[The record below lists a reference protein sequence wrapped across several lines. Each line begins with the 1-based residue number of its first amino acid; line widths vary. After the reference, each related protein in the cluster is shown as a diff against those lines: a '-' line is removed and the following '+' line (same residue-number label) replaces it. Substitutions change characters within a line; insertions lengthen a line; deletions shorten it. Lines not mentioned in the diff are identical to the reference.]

1 MRENIPMK
9 SKAIFMA
16 LLAFA
21 FGAQAASVSDATA
34 RLAARSWARSDAS
47 FGLPHGTDVSKSSVY
62 EVNGTNGFYV
72 VSLTGGGT
80 LLVAADDEMDPI
92 LGFTTASE
100 VDLSSESPLRNLLNR
115 DIAAR
120 RGRLAA
126 EASGAQT
133 QQRKGP
139 LLLGASASA
148 SASAAGTSAARARKL
163 WAAFTSSESGQ
174 SSGGRVRLGATA
186 TPRKSLAA
194 SDIRVFPLLTTQ
206 WSQTRNKSGQPCY
219 NYYTPN
225 HWPCG
230 CVATAA
236 GQIVY
241 YWKWPQGT
249 LEKFSNDKCTVGGAT
264 KTLWSQGESRT
275 YNWDAMSSTVTED
288 GCQAIG
294 ALLYD
299 LGVAFSM
306 GYSASGSGAF
316 EENVPGPLHEHFNY
330 ASAYTYTVNG
340 TGTKASRL
348 HEADVRQKVVLA
360 NLDARRPVELYILSD
375 DVGGHAVVAD
385 GYGYVTIDG
394 EEVEFTHINMG
405 WAGSDDMWYNLPV
418 INTDESGSQEGQSG
432 GYDFKYLMGAT
443 FNIHPTETGE
453 LLTGRITGEYDG
465 EYSAISNATVAV
477 YRAGEVDSPIAVT
490 NSDERGIYCFVLPGG
505 KKYDIVATSVDG
517 RRTGSLEEVS
527 LAKTM
532 ISSSNYVTKN
542 DMDIGNSWGNDIFL
556 EDPRV
561 RIVTSDGT
569 NSYSTLDRAFAGARS
584 LAAAS
589 PGLVPELEILADVN
603 LGRAATI
610 DFDCVVRAATGD
622 ESSTIVNRPNGSL
635 VTVATNACLILSNCD
650 FQVTGTLPFKVDLG
664 GKLRVGPGFSAE
676 KARTEDASGFG
687 IIGYIT
693 CDLAMECT
701 AATKA
706 GDVFGV
712 ATTDDV
718 AALSNS
724 LARIYAT
731 FDDTRETRG
740 RLGPGPD
747 SAGKYSLVWD
757 NTVPIPVGSSV
768 GYFVT
773 SDGATNTFGR
783 VDRLFARFDRERT
796 AGLIGDDPEIVVIG
810 CDDKGLSANVNVAG
824 KLSIRGE
831 GGARIL
837 AKESSHIVFGN
848 GGNLTM
854 KNVIV
859 GDRTEGTDLDTFVRI
874 GAGDS
879 LTSLTLQ
886 GGAVFTN
893 LVCAGNR
900 DGLLGGPIAV
910 LNGGSLRLEPGS
922 AIVGCSAIGN
932 SDYYG
937 AKRGGGVYL
946 KGGATLDLAGGSI
959 TGCSSKNYFGGGV
972 YAEQDAKVIVSGPS
986 VVSGNVDKN
995 GAADDIY
1002 FFGSAS
1008 YINRL
1013 SVTNAVSAGSI
1024 GVMNKYAM
1032 DTGLVFAEATSAEFA
1047 TNSAAAFFCDGRPFA
1062 AVVTN
1067 VAELVWAE
1075 APPPAPPVAEFL
1087 VAEVVLE
1094 NGTTVTNETL
1104 EAAFDYL
1111 GTLEAPGEVTVLVYS
1126 NCTFTS
1132 DIVVPP
1138 CCTAMLC
1145 SVSGTVRELTRSGD
1159 VSIVVGDGASLS
1171 VTNLVFTDA
1180 GFVMDEDRLFL
1191 LNLAEKPFFSVE
1203 GGSLELL
1210 DGAVIS
1216 GVAVYGCF
1224 GAAVSVT
1231 DGAAAGGTFTMRDG
1245 SLIADCTNYYDNV
1258 DMTAFSGGVLVDG
1271 RKSPRAYLVGGSVTN
1286 CLACR
1291 VGGVYVGNT
1300 GEIYVSG
1307 GVNVTG
1313 NYAYGADG
1321 SEPVDANLSVSASA
1335 SLYLEDVLT
1344 GSVGVRYDVRADKVV
1359 FGRVGDAFSGSDDDL
1374 VSSAMNFLSDDGK
1387 GYGMPISSG
1396 TTNLLAWSE
1405 MLVLGETYDYE
1416 GETYSVVSSSTV
1428 KFKVPLPEAV
1438 TNLVYDG
1445 TEKTGVKSGN
1455 GCVLSGTFAATN
1467 AGAYT
1472 ATATL
1477 KAGYEWADGSSGEKS
1492 IDWEI
1497 AKATYDMSGVSFESV
1512 AYIYD
1517 GTIKSL
1523 EISGECPEGV
1533 TVSYSAGNSRVSRG
1547 MTVVTASFHGD
1558 AANYEAIPDMI
1569 ATLYVVEPVARPTAI
1584 AGLVYNGSPQ
1594 AGVASAA
1601 GYTLL
1606 GDVTGTDAGT
1616 NYTTVV
1622 HLDDYMVWNDDK
1634 GGYSMD
1640 DIEIVWSIAPSP
1652 LKIRAKG
1659 AWKLVGASDPTFTY
1673 VVVSGLQGGDKAA
1686 DVLEGELTR
1695 EPGEALNAEYGIQ
1708 QGSLKVKSD
1717 NPNYR
1722 IETFTTAYL
1731 KILDTEPKS
1740 ALPDLPASPT
1750 PADVAAALTGAGL
1763 VDGDV
1768 ADAINGADDPVAAYN
1783 DFKDWADT
1791 VNGGA
1796 EAVAASDKAW
1806 VSYEF
1811 GVTDLFVN
1819 EPSVT
1824 FTSMAIE
1831 DPATA
1836 SMNVKLVVKDGT
1848 MEKAD
1853 VNPDSVAKLFEMSAN
1868 LVTWTDD
1875 VTATPNPDGSYTVAP
1890 KDTSLKAA
1898 FIRLKY

>member
-1 MRENIPMK
+1 
-9 SKAIFMA
+9 
-16 LLAFA
+16 
-21 FGAQAASVSDATA
+21 
-34 RLAARSWARSDAS
+34 
-47 FGLPHGTDVSKSSVY
+47 
-62 EVNGTNGFYV
+62 
-72 VSLTGGGT
+72 
-80 LLVAADDEMDPI
+80 
-92 LGFTTASE
+92 
-100 VDLSSESPLRNLLNR
+100 
-115 DIAAR
+115 
-120 RGRLAA
+120 
-126 EASGAQT
+126 
-133 QQRKGP
+133 
-139 LLLGASASA
+139 
-148 SASAAGTSAARARKL
+148 
-163 WAAFTSSESGQ
+163 
-174 SSGGRVRLGATA
+174 
-186 TPRKSLAA
+186 
-194 SDIRVFPLLTTQ
+194 
-206 WSQTRNKSGQPCY
+206 
-219 NYYTPN
+219 
-225 HWPCG
+225 
-230 CVATAA
+230 
-236 GQIVY
+236 
-241 YWKWPQGT
+241 
-249 LEKFSNDKCTVGGAT
+249 
-264 KTLWSQGESRT
+264 
-275 YNWDAMSSTVTED
+275 
-288 GCQAIG
+288 
-294 ALLYD
+294 
-299 LGVAFSM
+299 
-306 GYSASGSGAF
+306 
-316 EENVPGPLHEHFNY
+316 
-330 ASAYTYTVNG
+330 
-340 TGTKASRL
+340 
-348 HEADVRQKVVLA
+348 
-360 NLDARRPVELYILSD
+360 
-375 DVGGHAVVAD
+375 
-385 GYGYVTIDG
+385 
-394 EEVEFTHINMG
+394 
-405 WAGSDDMWYNLPV
+405 
-418 INTDESGSQEGQSG
+418 
-432 GYDFKYLMGAT
+432 
-443 FNIHPTETGE
+443 
-453 LLTGRITGEYDG
+453 
-465 EYSAISNATVAV
+465 
-477 YRAGEVDSPIAVT
+477 
-490 NSDERGIYCFVLPGG
+490 
-505 KKYDIVATSVDG
+505 
-517 RRTGSLEEVS
+517 
-527 LAKTM
+527 
-532 ISSSNYVTKN
+532 
-542 DMDIGNSWGNDIFL
+542 
-556 EDPRV
+556 
-561 RIVTSDGT
+561 
-569 NSYSTLDRAFAGARS
+569 
-584 LAAAS
+584 
-589 PGLVPELEILADVN
+589 
-603 LGRAATI
+603 
-610 DFDCVVRAATGD
+610 
-622 ESSTIVNRPNGSL
+622 
-635 VTVATNACLILSNCD
+635 
-650 FQVTGTLPFKVDLG
+650 
-664 GKLRVGPGFSAE
+664 
-676 KARTEDASGFG
+676 
-687 IIGYIT
+687 
-693 CDLAMECT
+693 
-701 AATKA
+701 
-706 GDVFGV
+706 
-712 ATTDDV
+712 
-718 AALSNS
+718 
-724 LARIYAT
+724 
-731 FDDTRETRG
+731 
-740 RLGPGPD
+740 
-747 SAGKYSLVWD
+747 
-757 NTVPIPVGSSV
+757 
-768 GYFVT
+768 
-773 SDGATNTFGR
+773 
-783 VDRLFARFDRERT
+783 
-796 AGLIGDDPEIVVIG
+796 
-810 CDDKGLSANVNVAG
+810 
-824 KLSIRGE
+824 
-831 GGARIL
+831 
-837 AKESSHIVFGN
+837 
-848 GGNLTM
+848 M